1 MLLLQYGRPVH
12 VISPYSRTSRAVLW
26 GAADTYGY
34 SATVR
39 GFPFL
44 GATIMSAV
52 LSSPVLVY
60 CCEMPLQ
67 ELRAAQKARA
77 LLNLPDPLHCRA
89 LALLFTPGS
98 PYCLLDSEGSAAPGS
113 TAAATAVSSSS
124 SSTSSVLGIPASLTL
139 RELSRFYLAY
149 SDSSA
154 WSSICEIWQVAV
166 DAMCLHLARAEGLLA
181 PEQPTGAI
189 GGAAGP
195 VPAAAE
201 QQFAFSFEA
210 LLTGRVA
217 GLVRKPVRL
226 CFGLNKLLLGLDAAA
241 GLSAARDY
249 CERAAREFA
258 EQAKG

>member
-1 MLLLQYGRPVH
+1 LPKL
-12 VISPYSRTSRAVLW
+12 
-26 GAADTYGY
+26 
-34 SATVR
+34 
-39 GFPFL
+39 
-44 GATIMSAV
+44 
-52 LSSPVLVY
+52 
-60 CCEMPLQ
+60 PLQ

-98 PYCLLDSEGSAAPGS
+98 PYCLLDSEGSAVPSS
-113 TAAATAVSSSS
+113 TAAATAVS

-166 DAMCLHLARAEGLLA
+166 DAMCLHLARVEGLLA
-181 PEQPTGAI
+181 PEQPAAVMGA
-189 GGAAGP
+189 AAGP

-201 QQFAFSFEA
+201 QQFAFSFEG